1 MILGNENKYAKQLQV
16 ALTSGS
22 EEEQQ
27 QAWNDFSN
35 SIVESIKADA
45 EIYAQTGDKNILAQ
59 RGYRQLTSAE
69 ERFYDKF
76 IEASKMR
83 NVQMAVT
90 TLKDLKDNELMPE
103 TIIEDVYRDL
113 VAEHPLLAKVKLF
126 NIFVAIM

>member
-76 IEASKMR
+76 IEDSKCKIVYDPFAGEGDLLKISDEYGIEEC
-83 NVQMAVT
+83 VQ
-90 TLKDLKDNELMPE
+90 NLME
-103 TIIEDVYRDL
+103 YHI
-113 VAEHPLLAKVKLF
+113 
-126 NIFVAIM
+126 